1 MKQNPLK
8 IRKKSE
14 PCPICKGQGND
25 NILTICL
32 DCYGSG
38 KKYIVC
44 RECWNK
50 KSPLEFFDSKRNK
63 FLKTCKQ
70 CREKYRYREKTDPRN
85 GLPDR
90 GPIRVKFNLNSN
102 NTKTG
107 SIPVSMTSSLT
118 CPSSC
123 SFRGGVCY
131 SEGHF
136 VGMHWRRLSKPDG
149 SGGIIWDKFCEM
161 VSQLPKGQVWRHN
174 EAGDLPGLG
183 DEINASM
190 LKKLIIANMG
200 KAGFTYTHK
209 PVLEDCGISVFN
221 RVCIYESNTKGFC
234 INLSANDLEQADTLY
249 KLGIGPVV
257 VTLTEDAPKELSTPK
272 VKDVIV
278 CPSQYSEVTCK
289 ECKLCAKPKRQ
300 VIIGFRAHGLGKN
313 KIGSNHQLSLF

>member
-1 MKQNPLK
+1 
-8 IRKKSE
+8 
-14 PCPICKGQGND
+14 
-25 NILTICL
+25 
-32 DCYGSG
+32 
-38 KKYIVC
+38 
-44 RECWNK
+44 
-50 KSPLEFFDSKRNK
+50 
-63 FLKTCKQ
+63 
-70 CREKYRYREKTDPRN
+70 
-85 GLPDR
+85 
-90 GPIRVKFNLNSN
+90 
-102 NTKTG
+102 
-107 SIPVSMTSSLT
+107 MTSSPT

-272 VKDVIV
+272 GKDVIV